1 MPMFI
6 SFEGLDYCGKTTQA
20 FLLTDF
26 FKSKG
31 KNVILLREPGG
42 TPISEKIRS
51 ILLDEEYEDLTFVA
65 ELLLFSAARN
75 QLVKQVIQPALKD
88 NRIVICDRFVDSTT
102 VYQGYGRGINLEYI
116 TIINKI
122 STDGLMPDYTFFLD
136 IEVEEMLNR
145 REIARGVA
153 DRMESS
159 GIEFFN
165 KVRNGFWQVAQNSPD
180 RFIVI
185 NGKNPIDQIHK
196 EIRKFI
202 LDKVSI

>member
-1 MPMFI
+1 MFI

-20 FLLTDF
+20 SLLADF

-31 KNVILLREPGG
+31 KSVILLREPGG

-51 ILLDEEYEDLTFVA
+51 ILLDENHEDLTFVA

-88 NRIVICDRFVDSTT
+88 DRIVICDRFVDSTT
-102 VYQGYGRGINLEYI
+102 VYQGYGRGINLEDI
-116 TIINKI
+116 SIINKI

-136 IEVEEMLNR
+136 IDVEEMLSR

-165 KVRNGFWQVAQNSPD
+165 RVRNGFWQVAQNSPD

-196 EIRKFI
+196 EIRQFF

>member
-1 MPMFI
+1 MFI

-51 ILLDEEYEDLTFVA
+51 ILLDEEHEDLTFVA

-102 VYQGYGRGINLEYI
+102 VYQGYGRGINLEDI